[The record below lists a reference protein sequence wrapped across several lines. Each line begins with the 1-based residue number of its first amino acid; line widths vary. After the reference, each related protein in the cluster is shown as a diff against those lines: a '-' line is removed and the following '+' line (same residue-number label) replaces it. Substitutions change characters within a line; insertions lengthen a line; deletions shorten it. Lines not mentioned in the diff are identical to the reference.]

1 MAGGKRILLG
11 VDTEQESFCQRPFV
25 LSISDKESRIYFER
39 ILSVGSLQRAL
50 FLAERKDQT
59 TLMRRIYDE
68 GSV

>member
-39 ILSVGSLQRAL
+39 ILSVGSL
-50 FLAERKDQT
+50 
-59 TLMRRIYDE
+59 
-68 GSV
+68 